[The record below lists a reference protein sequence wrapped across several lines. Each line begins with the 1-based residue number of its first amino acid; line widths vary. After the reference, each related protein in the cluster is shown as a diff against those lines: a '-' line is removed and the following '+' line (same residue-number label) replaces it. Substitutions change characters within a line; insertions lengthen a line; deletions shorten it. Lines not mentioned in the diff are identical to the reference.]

1 MIQNTNN
8 VQKIRVRR
16 TKKSFTMEVQVVSC
30 PNPIVKDQLMDKN
43 TLISSFGKWVS
54 PINIQKL
61 SEQVEELKQDY
72 YTKKLTT
79 EAYIKLL
86 LFAQLHETESLQAMS
101 DALLDEDLQRTLGFE
116 SISSSQLSRKNNEI
130 DPAIL
135 SHLFL
140 DLVCK
145 IQGFHHKNGKNI
157 PLKVID
163 SSTLPLNL
171 TNYKW
176 AKFRKTKAGVKLHLR
191 LVFMDKVTVY
201 PERAVITT
209 AKEHDRNQLEV
220 LVDDQEA
227 MYVFDRGYVDY
238 ERFDRMTD
246 DGYFFVSRL
255 KKNAVV
261 REVESFSLPDDST
274 VLTDKMVYIGTT
286 QKRAENVFRLLEVID
301 TKGNILRLITNR
313 FDLSAEEIS
322 NIYRSR
328 WAIELF
334 FKWLKQHG
342 EIKHFYGMSEAAL
355 QNQIYL
361 ALITYCLH
369 VLVQLETKSKK
380 SLLRISRWLKAAIWK
395 PAYIWLRRFEV

>member
-1 MIQNTNN
+1 
-8 VQKIRVRR
+8 
-16 TKKSFTMEVQVVSC
+16 
-30 PNPIVKDQLMDKN
+30 
-43 TLISSFGKWVS
+43 
-54 PINIQKL
+54 
-61 SEQVEELKQDY
+61 
-72 YTKKLTT
+72 
-79 EAYIKLL
+79 L
-86 LFAQLHETESLQAMS
+86 LFAQLHETESLQAIS
-101 DALLDEDLQRTLGFE
+101 DGLLDEELQKAVGLE

-145 IQGFHHKNGKNI
+145 IRGFHYTNEKNM
-157 PLKVID
+157 PLKIID

-191 LVFMDKVTVY
+191 LVFMDKDTVY
-201 PERAVITT
+201 PEKAVITS
-209 AKEHDRNQLEV
+209 AKEHDRGQLEV

-246 DGYFFVSRL
+246 EGYFFLSRL
-255 KKNAVV
+255 KKNAFI
-261 REVESFSLPDDST
+261 REVESLSLPDDST
-274 VLTDKMVYIGTT
+274 VLSDKMVYIGTS
-286 QKRAENVFRLLEVID
+286 QNRAENVFRLLEVVD

-313 FDLSAEEIS
+313 FDLSAKENS
-322 NIYRSR
+322 DMYRSR

-334 FKWLKQHG
+334 FKWLKQHVK
-342 EIKHFYGMSEAAL
+342 IKHFYGMSEIAIH
-355 QNQIYL
+355 NQIYL

-380 SLLRISRWLKAAIWK
+380 PLLRISRWLKAAIWK
-395 PAYIWLRRFEV
+395 PAYIWLRKFKEPSSA